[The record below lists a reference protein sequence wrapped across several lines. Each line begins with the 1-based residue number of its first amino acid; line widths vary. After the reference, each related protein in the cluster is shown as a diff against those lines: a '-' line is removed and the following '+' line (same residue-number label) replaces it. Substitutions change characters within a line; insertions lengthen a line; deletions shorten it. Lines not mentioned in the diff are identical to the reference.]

1 MVEQWPFK
9 PFVTGSN
16 PVRPI
21 INMFKKLLFVIYFI
35 PLFSFSQTVSIN
47 DELENKLNAN
57 YINNDSSKI
66 IVLILHGTRGHK
78 KLELIQTLSE
88 RFSDSNIDTLSMNL
102 SYGITNRNDDFLPCD
117 IIHDHLN
124 SKSLSEIRL
133 WFDFIKQKNKYEKI
147 ILLGHSRGGLN
158 IAQFYSSLPD
168 DNKDIISNVIMLAP
182 ISDEYS
188 DTIEKINNNTLIQK
202 IKNNSIENDEVI
214 KINFMSCNNAEVKYA
229 TYKDYTHITNTD
241 TGNRG
246 SLIGL
251 LNSFSIKT
259 LIITASDDDI
269 TPNTYERVS
278 LINNKHI
285 NVVQIDD
292 ADHFFRDLYF
302 DDMFDAIL
310 EFIQ

>member
-21 INMFKKLLFVIYFI
+21 KNMFKKLLFVIYFI

-47 DELENKLNAN
+47 DELGNKLNAN
-57 YINNDSSKI
+57 YINNDTSKI

-78 KLELIQTLSE
+78 KLELIQTLLE

-182 ISDEYS
+182 ISDEYL
-188 DTIEKINNNTLIQK
+188 DIIERIKNNPLKQK
-202 IKNNSIENDEVI
+202 IKNNSIDDDEVI
-214 KINFMSCNNAEVKYA
+214 KIDFMSCNNAEVRYA
-229 TYKDYTHITNTD
+229 TYKDYTHITSTD
-241 TGNRG
+241 IGSRG

-251 LNSFSIKT
+251 LNSFSVKT

-269 TPNTYERVS
+269 TPDTHERVS
-278 LINNKHI
+278 SIDNRHI

-302 DDMFDAIL
+302 DDMFDAVL

>member
-21 INMFKKLLFVIYFI
+21 KNMFKKLLFAIYFI

-47 DELENKLNAN
+47 DEFGNKLNAN
-57 YINNDSSKI
+57 YINNDSSKT
-66 IVLILHGTRGHK
+66 IVVILHGTRGHK

-102 SYGITNRNDDFLPCD
+102 SYGITNRNDDFLPCN
-117 IIHDHLN
+117 IIHDHL
-124 SKSLSEIRL
+124 SSHSISEIKL
-133 WFDFIKQKNKYEKI
+133 WFNFIKQKNKYEKI

-158 IAQFYSSLPD
+158 MAQFYSSLSD
-168 DNKDIISNVIMLAP
+168 DNKEIISNVIMLAP
-182 ISDEYS
+182 ISDEYL
-188 DTIEKINNNTLIQK
+188 DIIERIKNDSLIQK
-202 IKNNSIENDEVI
+202 IKNNSIDDDQVI
-214 KINFMSCNNAEVKYA
+214 KIDFMSCNNAEVKYL
-229 TYKDYTHITNTD
+229 TYKDYTHINNTD
-241 TGNRG
+241 IGSRG

-251 LNSFSIKT
+251 LNSFSVRT
-259 LIITASDDDI
+259 LIVTASDDDI

-278 LINNKHI
+278 SINNRYI

-302 DDMFDAIL
+302 DDMFDTIL